1 MSIIFFNPDA
11 HAGRAATIFEYLF
24 AACTMIMYATSN
36 VILLFSDAKKVRLK
50 FITEWVKVSLFDTGV
65 YAFP

>member
-1 MSIIFFNPDA
+1 MPIQEGQPP
-11 HAGRAATIFEYLF
+11 IFEYLF
-24 AACTMIMYATSN
+24 ATCTMIVYATSN

-50 FITEWVKVSLFDTGV
+50 FITEWVEVSLFDTGV